1 MTIDFIF
8 DLDGTLTDARE
19 YIDPQFKEFMHEF
32 TEKYSCS
39 ICTGSDY
46 AKVESQ
52 LGKNLTERFDTL
64 FLSSGNHVVQD
75 GKDVYKSKWSLSQ
88 EEYWFLMEQVKA
100 SDYFNKVSD
109 SVNSIET
116 RIGCA
121 NFSVIGVGEFQLDR
135 STYSTWDKQ
144 HKERQQIA
152 QAFNDLFGHK
162 SSAVIGGSVSID
174 ITQQGKDKAQIIQYF
189 EAQDTIHFFGDKIIP
204 GGNDY
209 TLAMAVNKL
218 ENGNSY
224 TVKNWQQTYEILKT
238 QF

>member
-75 GKDVYKSKWSLSQ
+75 SRDVYKSKWSLSQ
-88 EEYWFLMEQVKA
+88 EEYWFLMEKVKA

-109 SVNSIET
+109 SLNSIEK

-135 STYSTWDKQ
+135 DAYNIWDKQ
-144 HKERQQIA
+144 YQERQQIA
-152 QAFNDLFGHK
+152 EAFNNLFGHK

-174 ITQQGKDKAQIIQYF
+174 ITQKGKDKAQIIQYF
-189 EAQDTIHFFGDKIIP
+189 EAQDTIQFFGDKIIP